1 MAAAQAAEAGAAG
14 AVSAALLSFGLSP
27 ELLFMAVLGCGAF
40 LLLSSSMHRAKALAC
55 FLFAAPLGAI
65 VGHAAGARWFDGNA
79 DAMKLASFLAAAVAV
94 PVLRGLLVMLD
105 GRSADLWGA
114 AADRALGRKE
124 DGK

>member
-27 ELLFMAVLGCGAF
+27 ELLAMAVLGCGAF

-55 FLFAAPLGAI
+55 FFFAAPLGAL
-65 VGHAAGARWFDGNA
+65 VGHAAGVRWFDG
-79 DAMKLASFLAAAVAV
+79 DGDSMRIISFLAAMAAV
-94 PVLRGLLVMLD
+94 PILRGLLVMLD